1 MIDPSINGR
10 VNFLRALEDLER
22 QEWHARMDAHA
33 QMPLLIFDE
42 VSARLSTVRAVWA
55 ENEEGKA

>member
-10 VNFLRALEDLER
+10 VNFLRALADLER
-22 QEWHARMDAHA
+22 RDWNDRMDAHA

-42 VSARLSTVRAVWA
+42 VTARLSTVRAVWA
-55 ENEEGKA
+55 EQEKAE